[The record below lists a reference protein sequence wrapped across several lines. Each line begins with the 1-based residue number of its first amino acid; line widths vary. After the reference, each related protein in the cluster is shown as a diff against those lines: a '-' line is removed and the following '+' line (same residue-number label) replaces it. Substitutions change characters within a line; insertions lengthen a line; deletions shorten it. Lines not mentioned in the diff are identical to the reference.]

1 MRIAIVSLSLLLSS
15 CTTKRPDIFQ
25 ADFETTKGHFVIEVH
40 RDWAPL
46 GADRFHELVSS
57 GFYDGTRF
65 FRTLPKF
72 VVQWGLSGDPAV
84 TKFWE
89 KNKNLSDDPVV
100 RSNLRGFVTFATG
113 GPNTRT
119 TQLFVN
125 MADNSRLDSRG
136 FSPFGKIVTGMEI
149 FDRLYANYGEGA
161 PNGPGPDQDK
171 IEDQGETYLARDF
184 PMLDKVIKARM
195 VSK

>member
-89 KNKNLSDDPVV
+89 KNKNVSDDPVV

-149 FDRLYANYGEGA
+149 FDRLYADYGEGA

-184 PMLDKVIKARM
+184 PMLDKVIKARL

>member
-1 MRIAIVSLSLLLSS
+1 MSLSLLLCS

>member
-15 CTTKRPDIFQ
+15 CTTKRPDIIQ
-25 ADFETTKGHFVIEVH
+25 ADFETNKGHFVIEVH

-89 KNKNLSDDPVV
+89 KNKNLIDDPVV

-149 FDRLYANYGEGA
+149 FDRLYADYGEGA

>member
-1 MRIAIVSLSLLLSS
+1 MLSS

-89 KNKNLSDDPVV
+89 KNKNVSDDPVV

-149 FDRLYANYGEGA
+149 FDRLYADYGEGA

-184 PMLDKVIKARM
+184 PMLDKVIKARL

>member
-149 FDRLYANYGEGA
+149 FDRLYADYGEGA